1 MKSPFSGVALLVVAI
16 VALIVVFGALF
27 TVVPTEQALVLR
39 FGQPVRDPIDAPG
52 LYVKWPFVDSVI
64 YIDKRILD
72 LDETRQE
79 VLVSDNQ
86 RLEVDAFVRYR
97 ISDPL
102 AVLPIG
108 RLDPGGER
116 PARRHAQF
124 GPAPDPRA
132 KRRSP
137 ISCATSATR

>member
-1 MKSPFSGVALLVVAI
+1 MRNPLSGVALLVVAV
-16 VALIVVFGALF
+16 VALVLIFSGFF

-39 FGQPVRDPIDAPG
+39 FGEPVRDPIDAPG

-72 LDETRQE
+72 LDESRQE

-102 AVLPIG
+102 DRKSVV
-108 RLDPGGER
+108 
-116 PARRHAQF
+116 
-124 GPAPDPRA
+124 
-132 KRRSP
+132 
-137 ISCATSATR
+137 